1 MTEFRPDLST
11 KLLIHSSTYEFLPH
25 PVLPDEV
32 HQILREQATTYQLR
46 RSTDKTLWA
55 LKVSNPGYRDPQT
68 VQKTEALQQFQ
79 HLPGLHAAN
88 RLCLTRTMFPEP
100 LSTYPAL
107 EFAILMPWIQG
118 LTWAGFMDDAS
129 ISAAYTRQQ
138 AQELAL
144 TLAYTLWNLEAHHVT
159 HTDIAGDN
167 VIVLHPRRIE
177 LIDIDGLYSHGMP
190 VPPQPSRGWRGY
202 QHPHL
207 DQRGNCRPEGDRY
220 AGAILL
226 TEILTWWKPLV
237 RALTDGDSFF
247 QLGDQEP
254 SETMT
259 LRLKAVRATLRE
271 ISPGLLQLFDRA
283 WNSADLAECS
293 DFATWVMALLQ
304 ARSGY

>member
-11 KLLIHSSTYEFLPH
+11 KLLIHLSTYEFLPH
-25 PVLPDEV
+25 PVLPSEV

-46 RSTDKTLWA
+46 RSTDNTLWA
-55 LKVSNPGYRDPQT
+55 LKVSNPGYRDPQI
-68 VQKTEALQQFQ
+68 VQKTEALQQLQ
-79 HLPGLHAAN
+79 HLPGLHAAK
-88 RLCLTRTMFPEP
+88 RLCLTRTMFPEL

-107 EFAILMPWIQG
+107 EFAVLMPWIQG
-118 LTWAGFMDDAS
+118 LTWAVFMDDAS

-138 AQELAL
+138 VQELAL
-144 TLAYTLWNLEAHHVT
+144 TLAYTLWNLEANRVT

-177 LIDIDGLYSHGMP
+177 LIDIDGLYSHGAP

-207 DQRGNCRPEGDRY
+207 DERGNCRPEGDRY

-226 TEILTWWKPLV
+226 TEILIWWKPLV

-247 QLGDQEP
+247 QLGHQEP
-254 SETMT
+254 SETLT

-271 ISPGLLQLFDRA
+271 ISPRLLQLFDRA
-283 WNSADLAECS
+283 WNSEDLVEYP
-293 DFATWVMALLQ
+293 DFALWVMALLQ
-304 ARSGY
+304 VRSGY